1 MNFQNGS
8 AKANLKTA
16 RLVETREGHPLPA
29 IVEAQPAES
38 EQFWCLLALNIKPQQ
53 VSCNNRTLIGLN
65 SKIVKSSLYVLLL
78 IVIFVLWVARMAT
91 AVTISS
97 SISDPTIVS
106 IPLSL
111 HPFWPLFVIIFYAMR
126 LLFFFVI
133 VFATLHTFLTLQA
146 YIWQFTAF

>member
-38 EQFWCLLALNIKPQQ
+38 EQFWGLLALNIKPQQ

-111 HPFWPLFVIIFYAMR
+111 HPFWPLFVIIFYAMH
-126 LLFFFVI
+126 LLFWFVFG
-133 VFATLHTFLTLQA
+133 FAPLHTLSTWIL
-146 YIWQFTAF
+146 